1 MIRKS
6 EDKAKYNR
14 KMTFFSFKEIDNLL
28 KIFLNGNITSRLFG
42 VLLALRSNR
51 KKLKIPE

>member
-28 KIFLNGNITSRLFG
+28 KIFLIGNITSRLFG

-51 KKLKIPE
+51 KKLRISE